1 MQAQQQQPSTA
12 PAATTTTTTTSPS
25 YNIPL
30 PSLHLKIP
38 DAIDFSK
45 SISALVLAPS
55 LSFSGKAEELFSQY
69 FTAVMIG
76 AGIGAAVSAG
86 LVGGLMASSGL
97 IRYMYVRS
105 PIISLW
111 NYWSGKGGDSGNGTA
126 SSSSQLKTL
135 RLGMSSPSSGVTNSI
150 QNAKYSNSPKDN
162 IGNHALTATTIS
174 TMNVDA
180 RGELF
185 VMKSQV
191 RNDNNNTSYTNSEQ
205 QTQSLKSSHSIDQCR
220 ECIRSL
226 ERLME
231 QCQIG
236 WDCVRKMTV
245 YLVGGR
251 CKASEF
257 YTAMEEVPT
266 FPKERIVTTLLFVH
280 MLENDSV
287 VQVELLA
294 AARS

>member
-12 PAATTTTTTTSPS
+12 PAATTTTTTSPS

-38 DAIDFSK
+38 DAIDFDFSK

-105 PIISLW
+105 NSPIISLW

-150 QNAKYSNSPKDN
+150 QNANYSNSPKDN

-205 QTQSLKSSHSIDQCR
+205 QTQSLKSSHSID
-220 ECIRSL
+220 
-226 ERLME
+226 
-231 QCQIG
+231 IG
-236 WDCVRKMTV
+236 GWILAR
-245 YLVGGR
+245 
-251 CKASEF
+251 
-257 YTAMEEVPT
+257 
-266 FPKERIVTTLLFVH
+266 
-280 MLENDSV
+280 
-287 VQVELLA
+287 VEALDRFGCGDNAL
-294 AARS
+294 